1 MSYYS
6 DQDITSANAKL
17 VLTVDELYPNGVV
30 LQQASAESFATADN
44 VQVAETR
51 MGVDGY
57 MAAGVT
63 PNIFPVTINL
73 EANSPS
79 KRVMDHIKEAM
90 LSNKKPYRC
99 SLTVDL
105 ESTGETYLYYRGV
118 MQSGTSMPSIQRV
131 LSPTQWM
138 FHFERME
145 KI

>member
-17 VLTVDELYPNGVV
+17 VLVVEELYPNGVV
-30 LQQASAESFATADN
+30 LQQASAESFASADN

-63 PNIFPVTINL
+63 PNIVPVTINL

-105 ESTGETYLYYRGV
+105 ESTGETFQFYRGV
-118 MQSGTSMPSIQRV
+118 MQSGTSMPAIQKV
-131 LSPTQWM
+131 LAPTQWM
-138 FHFERME
+138 FHFERQE
-145 KI
+145 KV